1 MSNFNFELSQQ
12 DINKLVNALK
22 EPLINALLDNL
33 LPVLPQPQTQS
44 DDDML
49 TAVEVQELL
58 GIKPSTFYKW
68 RVEGKIK
75 GGVKYGRYWRF
86 KRSEIEKLIHGD
98 E

>member
-33 LPVLPQPQTQS
+33 LPVLPQSQTQNEN
-44 DDDML
+44 DML

-58 GIKPSTFYKW
+58 GIRPSTFYKW
-68 RVEGKIK
+68 HAEGKIK
-75 GGVKYGRYWRF
+75 GGVKSGKYWRF
-86 KRSEIEKLIHGD
+86 KRSEIEKLIHGG
-98 E
+98 